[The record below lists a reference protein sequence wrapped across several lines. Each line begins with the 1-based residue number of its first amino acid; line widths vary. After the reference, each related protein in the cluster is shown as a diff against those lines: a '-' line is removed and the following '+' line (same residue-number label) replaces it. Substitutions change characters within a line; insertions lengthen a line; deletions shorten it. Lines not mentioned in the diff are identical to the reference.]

1 MFDFFKNMGR
11 QKNNNS
17 DQKSDKAFIVI
28 IIVFG
33 VIVAISNIAG
43 MTGKSNMI
51 FDFKLSIFDCI
62 ILGGIIIGYL
72 ISRLKG
78 KGR

>member
-1 MFDFFKNMGR
+1 MFDFFKNMGQ

-62 ILGGIIIGYL
+62 VLGGLLVGYL
-72 ISRLKG
+72 VFRFKRKG
-78 KGR
+78 

>member
-1 MFDFFKNMGR
+1 MFDFFKNMGQ
-11 QKNNNS
+11 QKNSGS

-33 VIVAISNIAG
+33 IIVAISNIAG

-62 ILGGIIIGYL
+62 ILGGIFVGYL
-72 ISRLKG
+72 ISRFKRKG
-78 KGR
+78 